1 MIERLFVSP
10 DVQHLAFTFIGI
22 MIAISLMC
30 FIVSEITGNY
40 SQVDKLW
47 SLIPVAYGIISAV
60 RVSSPRLMIML
71 VLVVFWGL
79 RLSYNFYRKGGY
91 NILPWKGEE
100 DYRWRIIRETPMLKG
115 RLRFGL
121 FNLLFISFYQNFL
134 IMLFCTPYLI
144 AAENNNS
151 ALNRIDAAAAV
162 FMILSILIETIAD
175 NQLFRFQSMKKAGIS
190 SEGNYPESL
199 KAGFMSEGIW
209 RYVRHPNYLGE
220 QATWISFYLFSV
232 AASGKW
238 LNWSIAGAILLV
250 LLFYGSSTLTE
261 KISSAKYP
269 SYAEYRKRAGR
280 YFPRL

>member
-1 MIERLFVSP
+1 MIESLLVHP
-10 DVQHLAFTFIGI
+10 DVQHLALTFIGI
-22 MIAISLMC
+22 MIAIALIC

-47 SLIPVAYGIISAV
+47 SLMPVAYGIISV
-60 RVSSPRLMIML
+60 VKVSSPRLFIML

-100 DYRWRIIRETPMLKG
+100 DYRWKIMRETPMLKG
-115 RLRFGL
+115 RFRFGL

-134 IMLFCTPYLI
+134 IMLFCTPFLI
-144 AAENNNS
+144 AAENNHS
-151 ALNRIDAAAAV
+151 ALNWIDAAAAV

-175 NQLFRFQSMKKAGIS
+175 NQLFRFQTLKKAGGS
-190 SEGNYPESL
+190 PGGLYSQSL
-199 KAGFMSEGIW
+199 KAGFISEGLW
-209 RYVRHPNYLGE
+209 RSVRHPNYLGE

-250 LLFYGSSTLTE
+250 LLFLGSSALTE

-269 SYAEYRKRAGR
+269 AYAEYRKKAGR
-280 YFPRL
+280 YFPQL